1 MLSIRLQ
8 TIANLIEDCDVLL
21 DVGSDHGLL
30 PYALLSSGRIQH
42 ALITDINDLPLQGAQ
57 ALFKERAY
65 QDRAEFILS
74 DGLDNVTSNFDAV
87 VIAGMGH
94 HTIISIIKKAL
105 HRLQQPHLQLL
116 IQSNT
121 KVQELRQAL
130 YDLGFTLVN
139 ERLIKDRGHYYVVL
153 KYTYSTHQEI
163 LDATDILIGP
173 ILRKSSSELMQEYLA
188 YLIQKEMHKIKG
200 QNLTSTI
207 NYEILMTQ
215 IREIQ
220 SICHK

>member
-8 TIANLIEDCDVLL
+8 TIVDLIEDCDVLL

-30 PYALLSSGRIQH
+30 PYALLSSGRIKH
-42 ALITDINDLPLQGAQ
+42 ALITDINGLPLQRAQ
-57 ALFKERAY
+57 ALFKERGY
-65 QDRAEFILS
+65 QDRAEFILT
-74 DGLDNVTSNFDAV
+74 DGLHNVTSAFDAV

-94 HTIISIIKKAL
+94 HTILNIVERAL
-105 HRLQQPHLQLL
+105 HKLHQPHLQVL

-130 YDLGFTLVN
+130 YSLGFTIID

-153 KYTYSTHQEI
+153 KYTYSSHQEI
-163 LDATDILIGP
+163 LDASDILIGP
-173 ILRKSSSELMQEYLA
+173 ILRKSSSELMKEYLA
-188 YLIQKEMHKIKG
+188 YLIQKEMYKIKG